1 MRRLIVHRSPA
12 SPPFLN
18 SLAPLAGN
26 LGMPVDT
33 ANKFVVAK
41 DPKNHG
47 QNREARRCFL
57 PLKDRNAPENETS
70 ESEVHQAFA

>member
-1 MRRLIVHRSPA
+1 
-12 SPPFLN
+12 
-18 SLAPLAGN
+18 
-26 LGMPVDT
+26 MPVDT